1 MLERPVEG
9 TKSDKQVLSTT
20 TMLPNLCYIRRVTNN
35 CVLGYI
41 MKRDLQDELVVVVA
55 FNCMLR
61 FSILCQKKWQSAKL
75 NKCAPMVLEPLWLL
89 SAHTLRG
96 FIFIN

>member
-1 MLERPVEG
+1 VSVLERAVEG

-41 MKRDLQDELVVVVA
+41 MKRDLQDELLVA
-55 FNCMLR
+55 LHAKIFY
-61 FSILCQKKWQSAKL
+61 SVPKKWQSAKL